1 MIRSRPAR
9 SYANSRLVPPILAHL
24 LSFHIDPHSA
34 PVTPLFLTLSSKTR
48 EGEGATLFFSSLSP
62 LSSISCVFFPTLPNP
77 RKPHFSSSKPFPS
90 PLFPRPMR
98 PKTLSTAAP
107 RVARGPVRRFLTD
120 PSWTQLTYKSRGAKP
135 RILLTNRAQPVPPD
149 PFSLQWSAP
158 SEPRLRQTSSV
169 LYIAVDSLLPV
180 RGKSISGFDEFTA
193 ALDHAGIPA
202 VWLTSR
208 SRLQFDEPRRRLG
221 HQHPFIAEDGC
232 CVYLPEGYFNVRP
245 DSPAHGAKRA
255 PTTLRLG
262 RFMCVPSAEPLPA
275 AADALEALAAD
286 TRIDVVTLRSL
297 SPRELSQNSSLPLR
311 DAELARQRDFDELFF
326 FAGASDSDIARFA
339 SEARNRK
346 LQLRPWPRGAAGRE
360 RSVLWS
366 LAVGASVQHCIR
378 DLSKLYD
385 RALRQHAHT
394 VGVATAQEAQG
405 FLPHCERAILLSERD
420 SEDVASEDVSLGPPL
435 TGANGKEQPSADEP
449 PMSPTELDSAAG
461 PAWRSSR
468 RAIQLPLHSEDV
480 WERLLETASA
490 NASLRGR
497 RP

>member
-1 MIRSRPAR
+1 MFRAYPVRPITPVLLTPLQSSRFRESSA
-9 SYANSRLVPPILAHL
+9 STVPFSVPLFRPWRAAFPHL
-24 LSFHIDPHSA
+24 LSFHIDAHSA
-34 PVTPLFLTLSSKTR
+34 PVTPLFLTLSPKTG
-48 EGEGATLFFSSLSP
+48 EGEGATLLFSSLSP

-77 RKPHFSSSKPFPS
+77 RKPHFSFSK
-90 PLFPRPMR
+90 
-98 PKTLSTAAP
+98 
-107 RVARGPVRRFLTD
+107 
-120 PSWTQLTYKSRGAKP
+120 
-135 RILLTNRAQPVPPD
+135 PVPPD

-169 LYIAVDSLLPV
+169 LYIAVDSLLPA

-405 FLPHCERAILLSERD
+405 FLPHCERAILLTERD

-435 TGANGKEQPSADEP
+435 TWANGKEQQSANEV
-449 PMSPTELDSAAG
+449 PTSSAELDSAAG
-461 PAWRSSR
+461 PARRWSR
-468 RAIQLPLHSEDV
+468 RTIQLPLHSEDV